1 MAVSETDAPLSPRGG
16 LWQWA
21 TKVRIPRRA
30 IPMSDVAQLCYGI
43 ALGLLLPNGVMA
55 IRYMSAHGLAYPGDV
70 AMAVLDTLFQSTLP
84 PALMLICIGLIADWG
99 RKKPE

>member
-1 MAVSETDAPLSPRGG
+1 MTTSEISASLSQQGG
-16 LWQWA
+16 FWQWA

-30 IPMSDVAQLCYGI
+30 IPMSDVAQLCYGL

-55 IRYMSAHGLAYPGDV
+55 LRYMWAHGLAYPGDT
-70 AMAVLDTLFQSTLP
+70 AMAMLDIVFQGTLP
-84 PALMLICIGLIADWG
+84 PALMLICIGIIADWG